1 MDKIV
6 FVDYQTKICS
16 AFLNAVSDTVWDALG
31 QAKTPSEA
39 RQFIGAVGEAP
50 LDGKAY
56 LRASADWLE
65 AATALMHNQ
74 LGGRSD
80 ADAHPTSAITGL
92 DTALAGKAPV
102 VHTHT
107 GSQITGITATQ
118 VSFSPVGTIA
128 AATVQAA
135 IAELDSETQT
145 SLSGKAPTSAAT
157 AVGTSFTP
165 AGTIAATNVQTAIQE
180 LDSETQ
186 TALGLKANTSS
197 VVAKTS
203 NTGSAL
209 LPAGTDAQRDAVP
222 AVGAIRFS
230 STATGWEGWNGT
242 NWVSIGGGQ
251 MYGSAL
257 VKGIFYNNTNIAENV
272 TIKSGTNGGTFG
284 PVTIDNGFTVTVES
298 GSVWSI
304 T

>member
-16 AFLNAVSDTVWDALG
+16 AFLNTVSDTVWDALG

-39 RQFIGAVGEAP
+39 RQFIGAVEEAP

-65 AATALMHNQ
+65 AATALVHNQ

-92 DTALAGKAPV
+92 DTALAGKAPT

-107 GSQITGITATQ
+107 GSEITGITATQ
-118 VSFSPVGTIA
+118 VSYAPGGTVA
-128 AATVQAA
+128 ATTVQAA
-135 IAELDSETQT
+135 ISELDSETQAALALKQN
-145 SLSGKAPTSAAT
+145 SAT
-157 AVGTSFTP
+157 AVQKDSGTGAAILPNGTTAQRP
-165 AGTIAATNVQTAIQE
+165 ASTAEGQFRYNSE
-180 LDSETQ
+180 LDVFE
-186 TALGLKANTSS
+186 GY
-197 VVAKTS
+197 S
-203 NTGSAL
+203 NGKW
-209 LPAGTDAQRDAVP
+209 GQV
-222 AVGAIRFS
+222 
-230 STATGWEGWNGT
+230 
-242 NWVSIGGGQ
+242 GGGQ
-251 MYGSAL
+251 MYGQAQT
-257 VKGIFYNNTNIAENV
+257 KAIFYNSTNIAENV
-272 TIKSGTNGGTFG
+272 TILAGTNGGSFG
-284 PVTIDNGFTVTVES
+284 PVTIDNGFTVTVEP